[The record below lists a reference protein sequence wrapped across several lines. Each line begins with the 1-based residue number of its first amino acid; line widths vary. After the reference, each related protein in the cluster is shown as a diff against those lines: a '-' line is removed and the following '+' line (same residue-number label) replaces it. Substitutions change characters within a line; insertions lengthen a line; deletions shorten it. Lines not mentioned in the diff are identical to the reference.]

1 MKYPMPKRHRIHR
14 KQVIMMFQSSFQD
27 KFETYQVCVNE
38 KYALFISLIRFYY
51 YRIGVMYK
59 VIGSFIYS
67 FIDNLLCISYLGIV
81 QKVLCFSLW
90 QQVWKLSSM
99 SFLGWVFLKPWWIS
113 CHVMVFITDNIKSNS
128 YMLQ

>member
-67 FIDNLLCISYLGIV
+67 SIDNFICIDYLCILHK
-81 QKVLCFSLW
+81 Q
-90 QQVWKLSSM
+90 LSDYDKT
-99 SFLGWVFLKPWWIS
+99 FEK
-113 CHVMVFITDNIKSNS
+113 
-128 YMLQ
+128 

>member
-1 MKYPMPKRHRIHR
+1 
-14 KQVIMMFQSSFQD
+14 MMFQSSFQD

-90 QQVWKLSSM
+90 QQV
-99 SFLGWVFLKPWWIS
+99 
-113 CHVMVFITDNIKSNS
+113 
-128 YMLQ
+128 